1 MPWHSGPPVATGNG
15 SPSLSLSSSSSQPAI
30 ADNEQHGHTAQH
42 GQAQGGHALQ
52 GGVVESRGC
61 SVLSNMNE
69 SSRFPQLGA
78 LHLHPR
84 SPSRLK
90 VHTAHFAV
98 RKHFVPLHRG
108 EVVAAVAHA
117 ASHITCTTAQ
127 RSSSVS
133 SAPHPPTVWPEE
145 EVAASCGFRSVNPAP
160 LPPETV
166 LEVPEANPTAAFG
179 CHSTGPDER
188 SWHVI
193 TAVLC

>member
-1 MPWHSGPPVATGNG
+1 MNCLTDYIGLRGCTDSDPISGLYINDLAGI
-15 SPSLSLSSSSSQPAI
+15 SLKSIDAI

-84 SPSRLK
+84 PPSRLE

-98 RKHFVPLHRG
+98 RKHLVPLHRG
-108 EVVAAVAHA
+108 EVAAAVAHA

-133 SAPHPPTVWPEE
+133 SAPHPPTV
-145 EVAASCGFRSVNPAP
+145 
-160 LPPETV
+160 
-166 LEVPEANPTAAFG
+166 
-179 CHSTGPDER
+179 
-188 SWHVI
+188 
-193 TAVLC
+193 